1 MAITSRAI
9 TSAGGRGGQAPGPLW
24 KRIGWLVLIWTLSVA
39 ALGLVA
45 YAIRLAIH

>member
-9 TSAGGRGGQAPGPLW
+9 TSAGAAGKVPGPLW
-24 KRIGWLVLIWTLSVA
+24 ERVGWLVLIWTLSVA

-45 YAIRLAIH
+45 YVIRLAIH

>member
-1 MAITSRAI
+1 M
-9 TSAGGRGGQAPGPLW
+9 W